1 MNKFLIALFV
11 IAAIQSSLTLPLD
24 NENAVQSLKDTQRY
38 KLIEDAYGNFQ
49 KSLWPVEVFPSMLNY
64 IKDLK
69 KWSENDAALKNS
81 PQHVSLR
88 QSIGK
93 CLELLEKL
101 ATDADNCELQ
111 ISLRTE
117 HERLKKLFKSQEN
130 HKLQEGW
137 LMKYADMMLV
147 MRPILKKSSEKFHLW
162 LATTVQTFINS
173 LDANGKQ
180 ENDDILHWYEKFAK
194 EDDDIRQHILAI
206 EFMGLFPDERPILE
220 AKCKIQF
227 ANNF

>member
-1 MNKFLIALFV
+1 MNKFLIAVFV
-11 IAAIQSSLTLPLD
+11 IAAIQSSQTLPLD
-24 NENAVQSLKDTQRY
+24 NENAVQSVKDTQRY

-49 KSLWPVEVFPSMLNY
+49 KSLWPVEVFPPMLNY

-81 PQHVSLR
+81 PQHVALR

-111 ISLRTE
+111 IALRTE

-147 MRPILKKSSEKFHLW
+147 MRPIMKKSSEKFHLW

-220 AKCKIQF
+220 TKCKIQF